1 MKYIWGKYKDHEFE
15 KNLSQVYETVVFWRK
30 NLLLLP
36 SGKAGKRFIGEV
48 SRLMS
53 EWLHDSPLKDIAFKA
68 IMVMPSL
75 LLQKPSQKSKSKDHL
90 RALERRLELWESGE
104 VMELLKES
112 DTIQKN
118 MKATNKT
125 TSINEISKK
134 FTREMR
140 KGNVHNAMKLL
151 INNMKNGVLPL
162 NKKTLEQLKQKH
174 PQRRDADPE
183 IMLPDKPEE
192 IHPIK
197 FDSIDAENVRKAA
210 LKTRG
215 GAGPSGLDADGWK
228 RIFTSNQFGDSTD
241 DLCKT
246 FAEVIKKL
254 FTVENQ
260 STSLEAFLVNRL
272 IPLDKNRGLRPIV
285 VSEILRRIARKVI
298 VSHLKEDVIRSVGS
312 LQVCAGQDAGFESL
326 IHAMR
331 TIYEDQSAEAVLLL
345 DASNAFNSINRN
357 VFLHNIEVI
366 YPSIARYVKN
376 CYSVNS

>member
-1 MKYIWGKYKDHEFE
+1 MRSKSMDWFLYDNGFRHERV
-15 KNLSQVYETVVFWRK
+15 KV
-30 NLLLLP
+30 
-36 SGKAGKRFIGEV
+36 I
-48 SRLMS
+48 
-53 EWLHDSPLKDIAFKA
+53 I
-68 IMVMPSL
+68 VMPSL

-90 RALERRLELWESGE
+90 RVLERRLELWESGE

-125 TSINEISKK
+125 TINEISKK

-140 KGNVHNAMKLL
+140 IGNVHNAMKLL
-151 INNMKNGVLPL
+151 TNNMKNGVLPL

-228 RIFTSNQFGDSTD
+228 RIFTSNQFEDSTD

-246 FAEVIKKL
+246 FAEVIKK
-254 FTVENQ
+254 
-260 STSLEAFLVNRL
+260 
-272 IPLDKNRGLRPIV
+272 
-285 VSEILRRIARKVI
+285 
-298 VSHLKEDVIRSVGS
+298 
-312 LQVCAGQDAGFESL
+312 
-326 IHAMR
+326 
-331 TIYEDQSAEAVLLL
+331 
-345 DASNAFNSINRN
+345 
-357 VFLHNIEVI
+357 
-366 YPSIARYVKN
+366 
-376 CYSVNS
+376 

>member
-30 NLLLLP
+30 NRFLLQ
-36 SGKAGKRFIGEV
+36 SGKAVRKFIGEV

-53 EWLHDSPLKDIAFKA
+53 EWLYDSPLKDIAFKA

-75 LLQKPSQKSKSKDHL
+75 LLQKPSQKSKLKDHL
-90 RALERRLELWESGE
+90 RALERRLELWELGE

-118 MKATNKT
+118 MKATNQT
-125 TSINEISKK
+125 TSINEISGK

-140 KGNVHNAMKLL
+140 KGNIHNAMKLL
-151 INNMKNGVLPL
+151 TNNLKNGVLPL
-162 NKKTLEQLKQKH
+162 NKKTLEQLKQKY

-215 GAGPSGLDADGWK
+215 GTGASGLDADGWQ

-241 DLCKT
+241 DLRKT
-246 FAEVIKKL
+246 FAE
-254 FTVENQ
+254 
-260 STSLEAFLVNRL
+260 
-272 IPLDKNRGLRPIV
+272 
-285 VSEILRRIARKVI
+285 
-298 VSHLKEDVIRSVGS
+298 
-312 LQVCAGQDAGFESL
+312 
-326 IHAMR
+326 
-331 TIYEDQSAEAVLLL
+331 
-345 DASNAFNSINRN
+345 
-357 VFLHNIEVI
+357 
-366 YPSIARYVKN
+366 
-376 CYSVNS
+376 

>member
-1 MKYIWGKYKDHEFE
+1 
-15 KNLSQVYETVVFWRK
+15 
-30 NLLLLP
+30 
-36 SGKAGKRFIGEV
+36 
-48 SRLMS
+48 MS

-125 TSINEISKK
+125 TINEISKK

-140 KGNVHNAMKLL
+140 IGNVHNAMKLL
-151 INNMKNGVLPL
+151 TNNMKNGVLPL

-174 PQRRDADPE
+174 PQRCDADLE

-192 IHPIK
+192 ILPVK

-210 LKTRG
+210 LKTRC
-215 GAGPSGLDADGWK
+215 GAGQSGLDADGWK
-228 RIFTSNQFGDSTD
+228 MIFTSNQFGDSID
-241 DLCKT
+241 DLCKI
-246 FAEVIKKL
+246 FIEVTKKL
-254 FTVENQ
+254 CTVENN

-272 IPLDKNRGLRPIV
+272 IPLDKNP
-285 VSEILRRIARKVI
+285 
-298 VSHLKEDVIRSVGS
+298 
-312 LQVCAGQDAGFESL
+312 
-326 IHAMR
+326 
-331 TIYEDQSAEAVLLL
+331 
-345 DASNAFNSINRN
+345 
-357 VFLHNIEVI
+357 
-366 YPSIARYVKN
+366 
-376 CYSVNS
+376 

>member
-1 MKYIWGKYKDHEFE
+1 
-15 KNLSQVYETVVFWRK
+15 
-30 NLLLLP
+30 
-36 SGKAGKRFIGEV
+36 
-48 SRLMS
+48 MS

-151 INNMKNGVLPL
+151 TNNMKNGVLPL

-210 LKTRG
+210 LKTRD

-228 RIFTSNQFGDSTD
+228 RIFNSNQFGNRTD

-246 FAEVIKKL
+246 FAEVIKK
-254 FTVENQ
+254 
-260 STSLEAFLVNRL
+260 
-272 IPLDKNRGLRPIV
+272 
-285 VSEILRRIARKVI
+285 
-298 VSHLKEDVIRSVGS
+298 
-312 LQVCAGQDAGFESL
+312 
-326 IHAMR
+326 
-331 TIYEDQSAEAVLLL
+331 YVLSKISQYL
-345 DASNAFNSINRN
+345 
-357 VFLHNIEVI
+357 
-366 YPSIARYVKN
+366 
-376 CYSVNS
+376 